1 VEKTDNIP
9 MWVYLAFSSI
19 TARKGA
25 LILIWSSLAF
35 SLYCIPWD
43 HLFPAQQ
50 WVGRVF
56 LIDGWSW
63 FAMMIPVTAWYWLA
77 LRWMDRRALWVKP

>member
-1 VEKTDNIP
+1 

-19 TARKGA
+19 ASRKGA
-25 LILIWSSLAF
+25 LILTWSSLAF

-43 HLFPAQQ
+43 LLFPAQQ
-50 WVGRVF
+50 WVARVF

-63 FAMMIPVTAWYWLA
+63 FAMMIPITAWYWLA
-77 LRWMDRRALWVKP
+77 LRWMDRRAMWPKT